1 MASDSS
7 SHSHSGYSSAA
18 SSAATSDEEEDDDTA
33 PSWARM
39 VSDPLLSR
47 VQAQPCALVAVSES
61 LSVRELK
68 RRLKRALV
76 ASGAHPPYQ
85 PGARLRPSLPCMQ
98 VLTTARH
105 PPFPTGARLRPSLPA
120 SRIRLYTKRGSTA
133 IKPLRD
139 DDELGTALAGGAVD
153 KEVALQLVRHEELL
167 SEGAVLVGVA
177 VLDATGSPAHSMAI
191 LVPGE
196 WNMQALL
203 DQLSLIVGT
212 PLDCH

>member
-18 SSAATSDEEEDDDTA
+18 SSAATSDEDDDDDTA

-39 VSDPLLSR
+39 VSEPLLSR
-47 VQAQPCALVAVSES
+47 VQAQPCALVAVPES
-61 LSVRELK
+61 ISVLELK
-68 RRLKRALV
+68 RRLKHALV

-85 PGARLRPSLPCMQ
+85 PGARLRPSLP
-98 VLTTARH
+98 
-105 PPFPTGARLRPSLPA
+105 A
-120 SRIRLYTKRGSTA
+120 SRIRLYTRRGTTA

-167 SEGAVLVGVA
+167 RAGAVLIGVA
-177 VLDATGSPAHSMAI
+177 VLDATGSPAHSSSL

-203 DQLSLIVGT
+203 DQLSSIVGIP
-212 PLDCH
+212 PLSAIECH